1 MPEQNMLER
10 VDLQLVR
17 VDSLSDTVFPFDSAA
32 ELTAIGAGQANADN
46 AISPGQ
52 VDANDTA
59 IGLPLQVGLEG
70 GSLLN
75 RLQVFQNLKDV
86 ALRKRLETSWG
97 LYMAESWEVIK
108 RAISAGHRPYA
119 LLVAER
125 WQDQFQVIT
134 EALAG
139 AAATASAKLPSAA
152 SVIRPKLP
160 ASRSELSDEARETVP
175 YFVAPLPVLE
185 EVAGFNVHRGAL
197 AAFYRP
203 APLPVPELLDSLPV
217 NARIVVLENLVNHTN
232 VGAVFR
238 SAAALGLDAVVL
250 SPSCADPLYR
260 RAVRVSMGATLHI
273 PWARAE
279 TWPNFD
285 ELRNAGFRII
295 ATSPKPG
302 SADIRDLKQLVDLQH
317 DRLAL
322 LVGSEGPGLTHR
334 ALQNADFSVRIP
346 MFHEMDSL
354 NVAAAATLAVWEI
367 QREAI

>member
-1 MPEQNMLER
+1 MPERM
-10 VDLQLVR
+10 DLRLVR
-17 VDSLSDTVFPFDSAA
+17 VESLPGTVFPVNLAA
-32 ELTAIGAGQANADN
+32 AANAVDSGDGFGSSR
-46 AISPGQ
+46 AR
-52 VDANDTA
+52 VDANHAISADKTDIDDNA
-59 IGLPLQVGLEG
+59 IGLPPQADLGE

-86 ALRKRLETSWG
+86 SLRKRLETNWG

-108 RAISAGHRPYA
+108 RSISAGHRPYA
-119 LLVAER
+119 LLVADR
-125 WQDQFQVIT
+125 WQDQFQVIG
-134 EALAG
+134 EALAK
-139 AAATASAKLPSAA
+139 AVAKT
-152 SVIRPKLP
+152 P
-160 ASRSELSDEARETVP
+160 AKFGEVRETVP
-175 YFVAPLPVLE
+175 YFVAPLSVLE
-185 EVAGFNVHRGAL
+185 EVTGFNVHRGAL

-203 APLPVPELLDSLPV
+203 APLSVPNLLDSLPA
-217 NARIVVLENLVNHTN
+217 NARIVVLENLLNHTN

-238 SAAALGLDAVVL
+238 SAAALGLDAVIL

-285 ELRNAGFRII
+285 ELRGAGFRVI
-295 ATSPKPG
+295 ATSPKQG

-322 LVGSEGPGLTHR
+322 LVGSEGSGLTHH

-354 NVAAAATLAVWEI
+354 NVAAAAALAFWEI
-367 QREAI
+367 QRELI